1 MAQVIRKFQPGGKL
15 IRDGKEQVI
24 TEDLLNDIL
33 AQGNAEFDN
42 EQDRANVGRIV
53 SALRSGNVTIDSAN
67 NTLSGVNF
75 ELNNERQKRRANKK
89 TTGAGQ
95 ALDEV
100 FGAGK
105 VNSAK
110 NVADWFINRFAYK
123 TPAPTEPEDTRPIA
137 DHTAKLKLSYITNDD
152 STRTLD
158 KSATND
164 QIKRRLEVMFGK
176 SNEDF
181 KEHKAYKG
189 FDNWDAQLGYIQRS
203 GMNYDNLLNEITSGK
218 ISPETLSFL
227 NSIGIFDGD
236 STEDTMSAEER
247 KSNATL
253 KSAGLDP
260 EKTQEYVTVD
270 KNGRFLLSNEFNEQ
284 LRNAGINDA
293 WFNDYWLKQ
302 NKDVDLNWLHGYV
315 KIGNYL
321 YKADDINNPNSELY
335 DLLNKDNGFLANMRA
350 NNFSGADS
358 TMKWLWGKPME
369 FESYNPTS
377 EYNAWLAE
385 RANPNFRYRSETANY
400 VLENGQQILSYFDGT
415 ERDVWGQPT
424 LKYALFDKDGN
435 FIQDINDI
443 NAYTRIE
450 DENVNPVG
458 FRGVHQLISDEN
470 SPYYGYYA
478 VTPPTH
484 NGENPLTLYY
494 NSKDPL
500 DVIMDMS
507 LMDNYK
513 RFKGKNIRLPKE
525 FVKELQRNPYFF
537 DNLFGQKQAQERFV
551 KLLGQ
556 GVTSGFADFFN
567 DDFEAGPRWFKK
579 MGFTPEA
586 ADRLTNIFA
595 DWSDR
600 NGKSAFE
607 RQDKRLVV
615 PMNQK
620 GGLVGKSVASVAPN
634 AKPIK
639 DYKDPTKTAGVHDD
653 WNLSSAD
660 KLQIA
665 SIAGDVAS
673 LVAAIPTGGN
683 PVAATIGA
691 GSTLAQFGADVKR
704 DGFDFGDVG
713 NLALGLGLDAVS
725 LLPGVGI
732 AAKTAKTAKRIKKA
746 YKILKPILLGIGAG
760 NAVAGLTNIV
770 NGNATLDDWK
780 KLSTGLL
787 AIKGIGDGL
796 KRRAA
801 IRNLTDAPEVKST
814 KVEVT
819 NKTYDDALNSLKGD
833 DKTKAVKKI
842 VDDVV
847 GENSDLKK
855 FNGSDVSW
863 VSEGKVSNYDEAFKA
878 LRESGHIK
886 NEDINAALPPK
897 GKIKTAPE
905 KGKVWWKNQK
915 NALSNKSK
923 NLMEW
928 MYPSLEGRTLKAD
941 VDYYNLPWYYRRG
954 LRYARP
960 LEPDAY
966 DALFGIKSESV
977 VLPKPKLTDP
987 KKMPFPPIRYTKTLS
1002 SDIKDK
1008 MLSDVDRIMS
1018 ALPISP
1024 TYSHSILPAGS
1035 MSFIKAPYRT
1045 LDTSMKLS
1053 DGYQF
1058 RFFKKGGIIKGKKG
1072 IEYKPIIT
1080 DDLKDKMH
1088 SDLKLG
1094 YISDPKTIKDP
1105 ITGKEM
1111 SNGLKQYIGQ
1121 IFRGDVTNPS
1131 ANGTTVQGQFIQKP
1145 NFDLQ
1150 GITDQVL
1157 RGVEAGIVGNSIKKQ
1172 GELAKKA
1179 AKDSVEILSKQQ
1191 IPQKQTLRYDNSA
1204 IQRQVKEGRD
1214 DIMSVRN
1221 TPTTDVNAHN
1231 AFKLAQSEQLS
1242 NLSKNALSA
1251 ESEYASKLQAQ
1262 NQQIE
1267 DENTALRIEGVNK
1280 QKERAATLAQTLPQI
1295 DASVN
1300 AQKAHLLG
1308 SLVSEERERRNRDEL
1323 ERIAAETS
1331 LSQAKELSKYQSAID
1346 AFDNAITADYEKHKS
1361 NADFTKSYAT
1371 LDAYKNAMYE
1381 KYASQLRDLKQ
1392 VYTVRSNPNMWAYI
1406 HGSNRSIFSP
1416 NREFEQLPNYFNIGF
1431 TGWTPSTASVS
1442 QTGLGY
1448 KSGGNLPKH
1457 YSRSTEQQMKI
1468 DSHKAFLERMK
1479 QDKEHLFKL
1488 LMKLLS

>member
-67 NTLSGVNF
+67 NTISGVNF
-75 ELNNERQKRRANKK
+75 ELNNERQKRRANRK

-158 KSATND
+158 KSAAND

-236 STEDTMSAEER
+236 SVEDNTSAEER

-260 EKTQEYVTVD
+260 EKTQGYVTVD

-315 KIGNYL
+315 KIGDYL

-358 TMKWLWGKPME
+358 TMKWLWGQPME

-478 VTPPTH
+478 VTPPTQ

-525 FVKELQRNPYFF
+525 FVEELQRNPYFF
-537 DNLFGQKQAQERFV
+537 DNLFSQKLAQERFV

-567 DDFEAGPRWFKK
+567 DDFEAGPR
-579 MGFTPEA
+579 
-586 ADRLTNIFA
+586 
-595 DWSDR
+595 
-600 NGKSAFE
+600 
-607 RQDKRLVV
+607 
-615 PMNQK
+615 
-620 GGLVGKSVASVAPN
+620 
-634 AKPIK
+634 
-639 DYKDPTKTAGVHDD
+639 
-653 WNLSSAD
+653 
-660 KLQIA
+660 
-665 SIAGDVAS
+665 
-673 LVAAIPTGGN
+673 
-683 PVAATIGA
+683 
-691 GSTLAQFGADVKR
+691 
-704 DGFDFGDVG
+704 
-713 NLALGLGLDAVS
+713 
-725 LLPGVGI
+725 
-732 AAKTAKTAKRIKKA
+732 
-746 YKILKPILLGIGAG
+746 
-760 NAVAGLTNIV
+760 
-770 NGNATLDDWK
+770 
-780 KLSTGLL
+780 
-787 AIKGIGDGL
+787 
-796 KRRAA
+796 
-801 IRNLTDAPEVKST
+801 
-814 KVEVT
+814 
-819 NKTYDDALNSLKGD
+819 
-833 DKTKAVKKI
+833 
-842 VDDVV
+842 
-847 GENSDLKK
+847 
-855 FNGSDVSW
+855 
-863 VSEGKVSNYDEAFKA
+863 
-878 LRESGHIK
+878 
-886 NEDINAALPPK
+886 
-897 GKIKTAPE
+897 
-905 KGKVWWKNQK
+905 
-915 NALSNKSK
+915 
-923 NLMEW
+923 
-928 MYPSLEGRTLKAD
+928 
-941 VDYYNLPWYYRRG
+941 
-954 LRYARP
+954 
-960 LEPDAY
+960 
-966 DALFGIKSESV
+966 
-977 VLPKPKLTDP
+977 
-987 KKMPFPPIRYTKTLS
+987 
-1002 SDIKDK
+1002 
-1008 MLSDVDRIMS
+1008 
-1018 ALPISP
+1018 
-1024 TYSHSILPAGS
+1024 
-1035 MSFIKAPYRT
+1035 
-1045 LDTSMKLS
+1045 
-1053 DGYQF
+1053 
-1058 RFFKKGGIIKGKKG
+1058 
-1072 IEYKPIIT
+1072 
-1080 DDLKDKMH
+1080 
-1088 SDLKLG
+1088 
-1094 YISDPKTIKDP
+1094 
-1105 ITGKEM
+1105 
-1111 SNGLKQYIGQ
+1111 
-1121 IFRGDVTNPS
+1121 
-1131 ANGTTVQGQFIQKP
+1131 
-1145 NFDLQ
+1145 
-1150 GITDQVL
+1150 
-1157 RGVEAGIVGNSIKKQ
+1157 
-1172 GELAKKA
+1172 
-1179 AKDSVEILSKQQ
+1179 
-1191 IPQKQTLRYDNSA
+1191 
-1204 IQRQVKEGRD
+1204 
-1214 DIMSVRN
+1214 
-1221 TPTTDVNAHN
+1221 
-1231 AFKLAQSEQLS
+1231 
-1242 NLSKNALSA
+1242 
-1251 ESEYASKLQAQ
+1251 
-1262 NQQIE
+1262 
-1267 DENTALRIEGVNK
+1267 
-1280 QKERAATLAQTLPQI
+1280 
-1295 DASVN
+1295 
-1300 AQKAHLLG
+1300 
-1308 SLVSEERERRNRDEL
+1308 
-1323 ERIAAETS
+1323 
-1331 LSQAKELSKYQSAID
+1331 
-1346 AFDNAITADYEKHKS
+1346 
-1361 NADFTKSYAT
+1361 
-1371 LDAYKNAMYE
+1371 
-1381 KYASQLRDLKQ
+1381 
-1392 VYTVRSNPNMWAYI
+1392 
-1406 HGSNRSIFSP
+1406 
-1416 NREFEQLPNYFNIGF
+1416 
-1431 TGWTPSTASVS
+1431 
-1442 QTGLGY
+1442 
-1448 KSGGNLPKH
+1448 
-1457 YSRSTEQQMKI
+1457 
-1468 DSHKAFLERMK
+1468 
-1479 QDKEHLFKL
+1479 
-1488 LMKLLS
+1488 